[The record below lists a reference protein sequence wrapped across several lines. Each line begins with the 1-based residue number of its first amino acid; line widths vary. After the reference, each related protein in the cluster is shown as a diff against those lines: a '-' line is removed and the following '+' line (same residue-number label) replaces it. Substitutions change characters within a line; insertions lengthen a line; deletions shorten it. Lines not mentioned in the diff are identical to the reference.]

1 MALSNPPAVVND
13 SPMAALDS
21 AVIRLSIGG
30 ETYGI
35 PLSDIAAQ
43 LDAHMPAFVTGK
55 GELGGREQAVR
66 SGIKALLPMGLRL
79 LASDVEAFSKGLQA
93 QGAAPLPLPDLKAR
107 HADLLDYAVRYLAA
121 LILSVLSS
129 QTWEA
134 QVGER
139 VEGAS
144 GYVRLSGLSGQPA
157 HAPTPEHGGDGPD
170 AA

>member
-1 MALSNPPAVVND
+1 MSLSNPPAVVES

-21 AVIRLSIGG
+21 AVIRLRIGDAV
-30 ETYGI
+30 YGI

-43 LDAHMPAFVTGK
+43 LDTHMPAFVTGK
-55 GELGGREQAVR
+55 GELGAREQAVR

-79 LASDVEAFSKGLQA
+79 LASDVETFSRGLQA

-107 HADLLDYAVRYLAA
+107 HADLLDYSVRYLAA

-134 QVGER
+134 SIGER

-144 GYVRLSGLSGQPA
+144 GYIRLSGLSGSPA
-157 HAPTPEHGGDGPD
+157 TTERGDGPD